1 MMENDQIKSQIENAK
16 QAFVASKER
25 DREVDASKLDTDY
38 TPEHKQTAPQD
49 RQLHE
54 DIMSRVRGLMDEATQ
69 ISKGLAADPFI
80 PSQPVTENQ
89 TRPFWAQNRVDIP
102 PSEQF
107 GKRQKMQDQEDPDKN
122 SQLSVPTPP
131 VPPNTE
137 TSAGMP
143 IPDPL
148 TAIRQEVFNNLG
160 DGTEHAEEL
169 RGLTER
175 LEQLESRANKQQQD
189 LTALLKLVR
198 QIANRQTELEK
209 EKVPQRRQ
217 RGLFWPL
224 IFVLLFLL
232 AGSAGWLYWMNPEFI
247 ISISASL
254 LNKGFDFLLNLI
266 ASAGVL

>member
-1 MMENDQIKSQIENAK
+1 MENDQIKSQIENAK
-16 QAFVASKER
+16 KAFIAGKER
-25 DREVDASKLDTDY
+25 SREVISSELDTGNEKVQKDMV
-38 TPEHKQTAPQD
+38 PED
-49 RQLHE
+49 RQLQE

-69 ISKGLAADPFI
+69 TSKGVTKDPFI
-80 PSQPVTENQ
+80 ARQPAAES
-89 TRPFWAQNRVDIP
+89 RAKPFWAQNRVDIP